1 MSESIPSPLSAGETA
16 PSRRGVRP
24 WIEALAVV
32 IACTLVS
39 GLLFQHV
46 ELANLAMIFLL
57 GIVVVATRCG
67 RFPAIFAT
75 VLGTAVFDYFFVPPY
90 GSLLSSEIRYLLVF
104 IVMLVVGLLISTLT
118 ERARKHEQHAE
129 HARME
134 VEVERQ
140 RNVLLSVVS
149 HDLRTPLAAIT
160 GAATT
165 LMQDLD
171 RLDDPTRL
179 ALLHSIA
186 SEASRLGNLVTNLLA
201 MTRLESGSVRPDK
214 DWQPIEEVIGSALGR
229 LDAQLQG
236 RVVRTDIAEDLPLV
250 AIDPTLIEQVLA
262 NYLDNAVKYTPP
274 GSPIEVRARARDG
287 SLTVEVL
294 DWGPGLA
301 PDEEQH
307 VFEKFYR
314 AAGSKGRVGSG
325 LGLAIC
331 RGILAVHGGRTWVAR
346 RRDGTTF
353 AFSLPLG
360 RPPPPLSEEP
370 LNGPGSLRD
379 SSRGAT
385 LSPP

>member
-1 MSESIPSPLSAGETA
+1 MSGSIPSPQPAFDSSPE
-16 PSRRGVRP
+16 RRGVRP
-24 WIEALAVV
+24 WIEALSVV
-32 IACTLVS
+32 LACTFVS
-39 GLLFQHV
+39 SLLFQHV
-46 ELANLAMIFLL
+46 ELANLAMIFIL

-67 RFPAIFAT
+67 RFPSIFAT
-75 VLGTAVFDYFFVPPY
+75 IVGSALFDYFYVPPY
-90 GSLLSSEIRYLLVF
+90 GSLLTSEIKYLLVF
-104 IVMLVVGLLISTLT
+104 IVMLVVGLMISTLT
-118 ERARKHEQHAE
+118 ERARRHEQHAE

-165 LMQDLD
+165 LMQDRE

-179 ALLHSIA
+179 ALLQSIA
-186 SEASRLGNLVTNLLA
+186 SEASRLGSLVTNLLA
-201 MTRLESGSVRPDK
+201 MTRLEAGSVRPDK

-229 LDAQLQG
+229 FETQLQG
-236 RVVRTDIAEDLPLV
+236 RPVRTDVADDLPLV

-262 NYLDNAVKYTPP
+262 NYLDNALKYTPA
-274 GSPIEVRARARDG
+274 GSPIELRARAHDG
-287 SLTVEVL
+287 ALTVEVL
-294 DWGPGLA
+294 DWGSGLA
-301 PDEEQH
+301 ASEEAH
-307 VFEKFYR
+307 VFDKFYR

-331 RGILAVHGGRTWVAR
+331 RGILAVHGGRTWVQR

-360 RPPPPLSEEP
+360 QPPPPLTEEP
-370 LNGPGSLRD
+370 MTAPASARD

>member
-1 MSESIPSPLSAGETA
+1 MSASARSPQPAKPTE
-16 PSRRGVRP
+16 PVRRGLRP
-24 WIEALAVV
+24 WLESTAVV
-32 IACTLVS
+32 LACTFVS
-39 GLLFQHV
+39 SLLFQRV

-67 RFPAIFAT
+67 RLPAIFAT
-75 VLGTAVFDYFFVPPY
+75 VIGTAVFDYLFVPPY
-90 GSLLSSEIRYLLVF
+90 GSLLSSEIKYLLVF
-104 IVMLVVGLLISTLT
+104 VVMLVVGLLISTLT
-118 ERARKHEQHAE
+118 ERARKHEQRAE

-165 LMQDLD
+165 LMQDLE

-179 ALLHSIA
+179 ALLQSIA
-186 SEASRLGNLVTNLLA
+186 SEASRLGSLVTNLLS
-201 MTRLESGSVRPDK
+201 MTRLEAGSVRPEK

-229 LDAQLQG
+229 FDAQLQG
-236 RVVRTDIAEDLPLV
+236 RVVRTDVSPDLPLV

-262 NYLDNAVKYTPP
+262 NYLDNALKYTPP
-274 GSPIEVRARARDG
+274 GSPIELRARARDG
-287 SLTVEVL
+287 ALTVEVL

-301 PDEEQH
+301 QDEETH
-307 VFEKFYR
+307 VFDKFYR

-331 RGILAVHGGRTWVAR
+331 RGILAVHGGRTWVER

-360 RPPPPLSEEP
+360 EPPPPLCEEP
-370 LNGPGSLRD
+370 LPAPASVREA
-379 SSRGAT
+379 SRGAT

>member
-1 MSESIPSPLSAGETA
+1 MKASIPPPEPKGRSI
-16 PSRRGVRP
+16 RRLRTHP
-24 WIEALAVV
+24 WIESAAVLL
-32 IACTLVS
+32 ACTLVS
-39 GLLFQHV
+39 ALLFERV

-57 GIVVVATRCG
+57 GIVVIATRCG
-67 RFPAIFAT
+67 RLPAIVAT
-75 VLGTAVFDYFFVPPY
+75 VTGTATFDYLFVPPY
-90 GSLLSSEIRYLLVF
+90 GSLLSSEIKYLLVF

-118 ERARKHEQHAE
+118 ERARKHEQRAE

-165 LMQDLD
+165 LMQDRD
-171 RLDDPTRL
+171 RLDDPTRV
-179 ALLHSIA
+179 ALLQSIA

-201 MTRLESGSVRPDK
+201 LTRLESGSVRPDK

-236 RVVRTDIAEDLPLV
+236 RVVRTDIAGDLPLV

-301 PDEEQH
+301 PDEETH
-307 VFEKFYR
+307 VFDKFYR

-331 RGILAVHGGRTWVAR
+331 RGILTLHGGSTWVER
-346 RRDGTTF
+346 RVDGTTF

-360 RPPPPLSEEP
+360 EPPPPLSEEP
-370 LNGPGSLRD
+370 PSAPASLRD
-379 SSRGAT
+379 PSRGAT